1 MKGSLQAKRLLK
13 VKKVAKIDKQM
24 NSVSKEV
31 LVRRLL
37 WMIELSHSQLQLLL
51 VLVIRENGEPSCQWL
66 L

>member
-24 NSVSKEV
+24 NSVAKEV

-51 VLVIRENGEPSCQWL
+51 VLVIRQNGEPSCQWL

>member
-51 VLVIRENGEPSCQWL
+51 VLVIRQNGEPSCQWL

>member
-1 MKGSLQAKRLLK
+1 MKGCLQAKRLLK
-13 VKKVAKIDKQM
+13 VRKVAKIDKQM

-51 VLVIRENGEPSCQWL
+51 VLVIRQNGEPSCQWL

>member
-1 MKGSLQAKRLLK
+1 LQAKRLLK
-13 VKKVAKIDKQM
+13 VRKVAKIDKQM

-51 VLVIRENGEPSCQWL
+51 VLVIRQNGEPSCQWL